1 MYFLYILYVH
11 FLYSVLCITNV
22 HFCNFESC
30 ILRILFYISSI
41 ILLINEAVVVHLK
54 IIYAYSLI
62 YICTIKVYMSLS
74 FHTTLFVFLKFL
86 FSISHFDLHMS
97 LCDITCTY
105 IYIYLEIKNFIRH
118 ALYVRT
124 NCFSIFIHF
133 LIIVII
139 ILLFLLFTI
148 TIWNIF
154 LALHSTS
161 SISFF
166 LCILFFF

>member
-30 ILRILFYISSI
+30 ILRMYFFNISI

-62 YICTIKVYMSLS
+62 YMHHQGLHVS
-74 FHTTLFVFLKFL
+74 L
-86 FSISHFDLHMS
+86 FSHYTFRFSKISFFQYHILIYICLCVTLHVH
-97 LCDITCTY
+97 

-118 ALYVRT
+118 AFYVRT